1 MAEETVE
8 FEVDSNVTTEDD
20 DNWSEIS
27 TSPKPTD
34 SPKVEF
40 EIDAPEKGQT
50 TTKEVST
57 QKEVQKEPVE
67 LDGIE
72 TKGAQKRI
80 KQLIR
85 QRKDREDEL
94 AKRDV
99 ELQALRAELENSKR
113 SSSNITKSNLD
124 LTGTQL
130 TEKLASVKAHYKR
143 ALDDD
148 DSEAIVNA
156 QEALSQTQAEIMLL
170 ERDKEGFTE
179 YTEPEIVKAP
189 QSTTIQKSEL
199 PEVLTKW
206 IDTNDW
212 FGGEEHHDRLMTTT
226 ALAIDTQM
234 KDEGWDPE
242 DADFYEEVDVRLRQ
256 KLPKKFQDEEVTP
269 HGPASPARQV
279 VAGTSRSPAPGSTSK
294 VKLTQEDVEMASR
307 WGISLERYAFQKREA
322 ELADGEYT
330 EINIQ
335 RGGS

>member
-1 MAEETVE
+1 
-8 FEVDSNVTTEDD
+8 
-20 DNWSEIS
+20 
-27 TSPKPTD
+27 
-34 SPKVEF
+34 
-40 EIDAPEKGQT
+40 
-50 TTKEVST
+50 
-57 QKEVQKEPVE
+57 
-67 LDGIE
+67 
-72 TKGAQKRI
+72 
-80 KQLIR
+80 
-85 QRKDREDEL
+85 
-94 AKRDV
+94 
-99 ELQALRAELENSKR
+99 
-113 SSSNITKSNLD
+113 
-124 LTGTQL
+124 
-130 TEKLASVKAHYKR
+130 
-143 ALDDD
+143 
-148 DSEAIVNA
+148 
-156 QEALSQTQAEIMLL
+156 MLL